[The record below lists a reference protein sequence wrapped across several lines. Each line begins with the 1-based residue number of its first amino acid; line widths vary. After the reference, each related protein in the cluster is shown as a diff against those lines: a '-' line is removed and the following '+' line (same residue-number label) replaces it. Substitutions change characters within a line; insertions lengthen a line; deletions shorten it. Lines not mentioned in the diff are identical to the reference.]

1 MELVVEDFTQK
12 KGRLGG
18 MGYMVWSSLAK
29 EAKSGSAVISRE
41 PNLSSSLT
49 IYRHK
54 HYCLTLSPDVD
65 KCTKCSSVYSFTI
78 CISHTHICSA
88 WLAERV

>member
-18 MGYMVWSSLAK
+18 MGYMVVWRSLA
-29 EAKSGSAVISRE
+29 EGAKSGSAVISRE
-41 PNLSSSLT
+41 PSLLPSRP

-54 HYCLTLSPDVD
+54 HYCLTL
-65 KCTKCSSVYSFTI
+65 CLL
-78 CISHTHICSA
+78 
-88 WLAERV
+88 LAQIAQIVVIL